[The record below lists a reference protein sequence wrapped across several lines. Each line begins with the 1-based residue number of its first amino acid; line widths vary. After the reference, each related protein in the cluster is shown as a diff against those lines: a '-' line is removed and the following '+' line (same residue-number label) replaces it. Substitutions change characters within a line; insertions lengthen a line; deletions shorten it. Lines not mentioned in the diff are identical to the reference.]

1 MGTLFEDLKDYCKKH
16 DMIQKGDRII
26 AGVSGGADSVCLF
39 LLLQEWKEKMDLDL
53 SVIHVEH
60 GIRGDESRED
70 ASFVQQLC
78 EEAGIPCK
86 VTAVSA
92 PVFAK
97 EHHLSLEEAAR
108 SLRYRAFEEYRQ
120 ELQSETPEKRVLLAT
135 AHTRGDQAETVLF
148 HLIRGSSVKGLKGI
162 QSVQSGLIRPLLFA
176 ERGDIVAYLKEKN
189 AAWREDPSNTD
200 TTYARNKLRHDVMPV
215 LESICPGAEG
225 HIASAAEDLGELEDY
240 LETETKTA
248 LTKCLTAEIPL
259 VIKKEPYETYQTLMK
274 RRIVY
279 EAIAAAAGSKKD
291 IERSHVE
298 AVMDLMENQS
308 GRQLSLPYDVNA
320 QRIYQGVRLVRLH
333 TAAKEQTRGKTPEE
347 MQKLV
352 QMRVFDRPN
361 DLLIPKKKYTK
372 WLDYDKIKNSLQ
384 VRTRRSGD
392 YLQIDDT
399 GGKKSLKKYL
409 IDEKVPGEE
418 RGDLPLLCDGD
429 HVVWVIGRR
438 VSAYYKVTDE
448 TKRIIE
454 VLYIGGLEN
463 E

>member
-1 MGTLFEDLKDYCKKH
+1 MSALFEDLKDYCRNH
-16 DMIQKGDRII
+16 DMIKKGDRII

-39 LLLQEWKEKMDLDL
+39 LLLLELKEELFFDL

-70 ASFVQQLC
+70 AAFVQRLC
-78 EEAGIPCK
+78 EEQGIPCK
-86 VTAVSA
+86 VTAVTA

-97 EHHLSLEEAAR
+97 EHRLSLEEAAR

-120 ELQSETPEKRVLLAT
+120 ELLSETPEHRVLLAT

-148 HLIRGSSVKGLKGI
+148 HLIRGSSVRGLIGI
-162 QSVQSGLIRPLLFA
+162 NPVQNGLIRPLMFA
-176 ERGDIVAYLKEKN
+176 GRGEILAYLKEKN
-189 AAWREDPSNTD
+189 AAWREDPSNAD
-200 TTYARNKLRHDVMPV
+200 TAYARNRLRHDVMPV
-215 LESICPGAEG
+215 LESIHPGAES
-225 HIASAAEDLGELEDY
+225 HIAAAAEDLAELEAY
-240 LETETKTA
+240 LEAETKA
-248 LTKCLTAEIPL
+248 AIAACLTPEKPL
-259 VIKKEPYETYQTLMK
+259 VIRKDPYEAYPPLMK

-298 AVMDLMENQS
+298 AVMELMENQS
-308 GRQLSLPYDVNA
+308 GRQLSLPYDLNA
-320 QRIYQGVRLVRLH
+320 QRIYQGIRLVKLH
-333 TAAKEQTRGKTPEE
+333 TAAKEETRGKTPEE

-352 QMRVFDRPN
+352 RTRVFDRP
-361 DLLIPKKKYTK
+361 DELLIPKKKYTK
-372 WLDYDKIKNSLQ
+372 WLDYDKIKNGLQ

-392 YLQIDDT
+392 YLQIDDA

-448 TKRIIE
+448 TRRIIE
-454 VLYIGGLEN
+454 VLYIGGLEQ
-463 E
+463 